1 MSAPIV
7 EDEFAAVDGAPDVAQ
22 PIVAF
27 PTSDLEVMAA
37 KLLALPGSLGSK
49 LEAIERAAIAVTMRN
64 CGHNKS
70 EAARV
75 LGMDRKALERR
86 WQRFNAAL
94 RAEDIVRPDE
104 IHVSEHAS
112 EHTADHGND
121 AQASDSQE

>member
-7 EDEFAAVDGAPDVAQ
+7 EDEYAMDGSRESAQ
-22 PIVAF
+22 AIVALST
-27 PTSDLEVMAA
+27 TSELEAMATQ
-37 KLLALPGSLGSK
+37 LLALPGSLGSK

-86 WQRFNAAL
+86 WQRFNGVIRTSASS
-94 RAEDIVRPDE
+94 RET
-104 IHVSEHAS
+104 SEESS
-112 EHTADHGND
+112 EAR
-121 AQASDSQE
+121 EP